1 VRECGSVEALNE
13 IPAVVLAGAPAEPE
27 LKERYSIEN
36 RAEVPIAGKQ
46 MIRYVLDA
54 LVASP
59 HVGGICVVG
68 DIQCEGVDRIV
79 PSAGGLVE
87 NLIAGVKAC
96 GEGEQRVLVVTSDI
110 PMLTS
115 EAVEDFIARC
125 AETDADFYY
134 SIIRKETAEK
144 RFPGMKRTYARLA
157 EGTFTGGNIFLVSR
171 GCILEN
177 ADLIR
182 EVMAARKS
190 VPRLA
195 RIIGLGFLVRAL
207 IAQVIWAKALNLP
220 GGERT
225 VGRVFRMRI
234 KAVETPYAEIG
245 ADVDKPE
252 HIEFAER
259 AMRDNP

>member
-1 VRECGSVEALNE
+1 VGELNE

-27 LKERYSIEN
+27 MKERYSVEN
-36 RAEVPIAGKQ
+36 RAEVPIAGKK
-46 MIRYVLDA
+46 MIRHVLDA
-54 LVASP
+54 LADSP
-59 HVGGICVVG
+59 HVGSIRVIG
-68 DIQCEGVDRIV
+68 DIHCEGVAQVV

-87 NLIAGVKAC
+87 NLIAGVEAS
-96 GEGEQRVLVVTSDI
+96 GEGEGRVLVVTSDI

-125 AETDADFYY
+125 AETDADFCY

-157 EGTFTGGNIFLVSR
+157 EGVFTGGNAVLVSR
-171 GCILEN
+171 RLIAEN
-177 ADLIR
+177 ADVIR
-182 EVMAARKS
+182 EIMAARKS

-195 RIIGLGFLVRAL
+195 RIIGLRFLVRAL
-207 IAQVIWAKALNLP
+207 IAQVIWAKAINLP
-220 GGERT
+220 GLEKT
-225 VGRVFRMRI
+225 LGRILRAKV

-252 HIEFAER
+252 HIEFAEQ
-259 AMRDNP
+259 AMREVTSAK